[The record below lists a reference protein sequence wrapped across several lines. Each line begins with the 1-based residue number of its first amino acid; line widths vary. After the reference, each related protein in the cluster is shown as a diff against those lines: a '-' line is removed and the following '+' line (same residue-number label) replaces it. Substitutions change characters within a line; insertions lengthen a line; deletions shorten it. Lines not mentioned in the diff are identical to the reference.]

1 MFTNQMGR
9 LLRKF
14 LLLSALGLCII
25 AFPRH
30 DEAALQLP
38 CCRACLNTY
47 RSCLT
52 GCGSDFPCKQR
63 CYDTYYSCISNCNVE
78 SLSGNA
84 KTVSMICPL

>member
-1 MFTNQMGR
+1 MFTIQMGR

-14 LLLSALGLCII
+14 LILSALALCII
-25 AFPRH
+25 AFPRR

-47 RSCLT
+47 RACLT

-63 CYDTYYSCISNCNVE
+63 CYDTYYICISNCNVE
-78 SLSGNA
+78 SISSNA
-84 KTVSMICPL
+84 KSSSMICPL